1 MSRERFEETE
11 KKLAPSDSV
20 IQALFDKAQTLGA
33 GEKYLGDAEETF
45 LARGIAPQTADDSA
59 EPLAQVKSSR
69 AVIIAAAAVLALALG
84 VGVFFGITQ
93 SGRLATV
100 GSRTQQTEEES
111 KTDISIIKI
120 PESEKEGKAPQEWL
134 SEKIKETYA
143 QYIEAGSDPEKLSEL
158 KGFRELVGY
167 SDRMYLYIY
176 SMILNGE
183 LEGGYLSLAV
193 NAASV
198 SRELWYG
205 GGRLDT
211 LSAVEY
217 FSEYTKN
224 TNALDPSTFNYEE
237 EKPLYETAAGLIK
250 EIHQNSADSSK
261 RKIDLKRLIRE
272 SFGEYDNGSALFC
285 RLYYFGLIETDELDT
300 AFGTVKEL
308 NDSKQDI
315 TTYFS
320 MDMSYRID
328 YYDTLLDDPHQHMY
342 DESETEAWVCIALD
356 RISENIAGQG
366 YDILKDKNY
375 LTIKNLGAYTAQR
388 AMISLY
394 LKGELGGEREVAAN
408 KVMNLLFGG
417 GQNYEQQ
424 TEPLIRLAASLGA
437 NADCVTGCCD
447 GNYRSSSDIEYNR
460 TALDKLYAA
469 LSDSELCELLYSG
482 GETDESTYAL
492 RENAY
497 AYMCLYD
504 FSSDSLFSEI
514 PNKQSLRLEIIIPDK
529 ESNEVIINGVI
540 CPLTSEQLAGVL
552 EAVKAAI
559 PPYGEKAQAP
569 DLMGSAA
576 ITLSGSATVF
586 KEEPYRMEELLAA
599 AEYISEHSLP
609 SVRKN
614 EGSDDTPGLSIT
626 LNGSDTPYI
635 EAYEAGDIYI
645 GGSAHAAADETAENV
660 LRRVVADPAYGG
672 DEGESN
678 YENEIM

>member
-1 MSRERFEETE
+1 MSREHFEETE

-93 SGRLATV
+93 GGGLATV

-198 SRELWYG
+198 SRELWFD

-211 LSAVEY
+211 LRAVEY
-217 FSEYTKN
+217 FAEYVKN
-224 TNALDPSTFNYEE
+224 SDVLDPDSFNYEK
-237 EKPLYETAAGLIK
+237 EKPLYETAARLIAD
-250 EIHQNSADSSK
+250 IRQSVSDSSK
-261 RKIDLKRLIRE
+261 TDLKKLIRE

-285 RLYYFGLIETDELDT
+285 RLYYLGLIETDELDT

-320 MDMSYRID
+320 MDMSYRLD
-328 YYDTLLDDPHQHMY
+328 YYDALLDDPHQYMY

-356 RISENIAGQG
+356 RISENMAGQG

-394 LKGELGGEREVAAN
+394 LKGELGGEREGAAN

-417 GQNYEQQ
+417 GQNDELQ
-424 TEPLIRLAASLGA
+424 TEFLIRQAASLGA

-482 GETDESTYAL
+482 GETVESTYAL

-504 FSSDSLFSEI
+504 FSSDSLFSEL

-552 EAVKAAI
+552 EAVKTAI

-569 DLMGSAA
+569 DLTGSAS
-576 ITLSGSATVF
+576 ITLGGSVTAF
-586 KEEPYRMEELLAA
+586 SEAPYRMEELLAA

-614 EGSDDTPGLSIT
+614 KGSDDTPGLSIT

-635 EAYEAGDIYI
+635 EVYEAGDIYI

-660 LRRVVADPAYGG
+660 LYRIVTDPAYGD
-672 DEGESN
+672 DEGEDDHAH
-678 YENEIM
+678 EIE